1 MEQELSEQGEEAAGG
16 AAASDQFLFNIKT
29 IKSSKGNITVDLVM
43 DGKDICMELDTG
55 AALSIL
61 SETTWKRIFPKQTL
75 NHSSVRLKTY
85 TGEPLTGGKGCVGGV
100 SKAEACLAS
109 SSSCW

>member
-43 DGKDICMELDTG
+43 DGKDISWSWIQEPRYQYCRKPHG
-55 AALSIL
+55 NRYFQSKPSI
-61 SETTWKRIFPKQTL
+61 IHQ
-75 NHSSVRLKTY
+75 
-85 TGEPLTGGKGCVGGV
+85 CD
-100 SKAEACLAS
+100 
-109 SSSCW
+109 